1 MLDFRK
7 IYNRMNRMRSDIKL
21 PTSLLFVSFKL
32 KSHILSLISIIILCL
47 SACIKQPLPP
57 KQTILPKEDQ
67 NDRILYILNEG
78 LYNANNAT
86 LTKYNMTQQV
96 ATTDFFEIKNN
107 RKLGDTGN
115 DIKQYGAKI
124 YIVLTGSNTLDILSN
139 NGISIKQISFVNGS
153 VGRQPRSITFY
164 ENNAYVCSF
173 DGTVAVID
181 TATLAISQYINVGR
195 NPESIVSQNDKLYVT
210 NSGGLDAPN
219 YDSTVS
225 VIDPISNTVI
235 KTINIGINPGAICSD
250 DYGDVYVVSRGD
262 YGSIQSK
269 LYVIEAAS
277 DVVKKVFDI
286 EALGIAINKNI
297 AYVHYYDYGN
307 NTSSIAQLDVEKD
320 SVLNTDY
327 ISGSNFNTLY
337 AVAIDP
343 ITENIYCSDANG
355 FVNLGKVLCFDNK
368 GNKLFDFQTGL
379 NPGSLL
385 FH

>member
-1 MLDFRK
+1 
-7 IYNRMNRMRSDIKL
+7 MRSDIKL

-32 KSHILSLISIIILCL
+32 KSHILSLISIIILCIP
-47 SACIKQPLPP
+47 ACIKRPLPP
-57 KQTILPKEDQ
+57 KETVLPKEDQ

-86 LTKYNMTQQV
+86 LTQYNISQQV